1 MMLKGLGDTRFARY
15 CVRIG
20 IPLVVAA
27 LVLVPLAYA
36 QTANPTAE
44 QLQQMLEGAQNGN
57 LGTAPQVTPQ
67 QTIIEPISQ
76 APGELA
82 QSRLEQIMSQRA
94 GVTLHQFGY
103 DQLGAGRS
111 IVLPQA
117 GAPQDDYTLGAGD
130 EIVVSLRGQENNQY
144 RVYVN
149 RDGQIVL
156 PRLTPILAA
165 GRRLGSVRDDIAAAV
180 HRAYVAT
187 DAFVTVGQIRQ
198 ISVYVTGEVNSP
210 GVRQLTGLSTAID
223 AILVSGGIKKT
234 GSLRNVRIVR
244 GGREI
249 PLDLY
254 AFLTQHGT
262 LANVTL
268 VDGDRIIVPAL
279 GRTVAVAGWVRQPAI
294 YELAP
299 GTSAISV
306 SSLISLAGG
315 FEVRGKYRLSV
326 LRLEE
331 TGQSAMT
338 ALAGES
344 GAVRDSEILFALPG
358 AQQTRSQA
366 ILSGGSP
373 LAGQYSLNRASRLS
387 DLLSAP
393 GALGEAPYTL
403 FGVIVRKDPATL
415 LRELVAFTP
424 LAIVNHDADL
434 DLLSDDTIRVFSVK
448 EARLMFAVVKAF
460 KERRGAAEEALR
472 APRTAEDV
480 ALSQQQYTAAVQ
492 SSGGAVPTQVLNS
505 QQANGDNGHAG
516 TPVRNRPNDERE
528 DIGELSR
535 MMLGDTG
542 LVAADQA
549 TQDDQNG
556 QQQPQQQPPMMMQPQ
571 PYGNQY
577 QPPMAAGAQ
586 PYGNYPPQ
594 AMQGQYGANPYGQ
607 PQYGMQGPMPYYPM
621 QLPNQNQQ
629 TEPLPNN
636 MERDAVGPGE
646 IPTNKEVRT
655 FGQLSRQLG
664 IDPLV
669 LVHFLM
675 DHEVTINGAVRG
687 PGNYIVGPGVNLGQL
702 VAAAG
707 GTALWADRSGVQL
720 TSTDV
725 DPASGA
731 AATKQMTLPLQEAT
745 LSNYVVHPHDDLRF
759 NEIFNDASIG
769 AVTVQGEVRHTGT
782 YQIVRGEHL
791 SDLLLQ
797 AGGLTDVAYPYG
809 AVFLRRSAAAIERDG
824 YRRAAQDIQSA
835 LLVAM
840 TRSDPTNRMSA
851 DAFSAMQGFVTQLRT
866 QVPLGRVTITADPT
880 VLAVKPQEDILLEP
894 GDVLYIPQ
902 RPSTVSVLGEVMQP
916 GSYAYKPNASPGDY
930 IQRAGGYAQFAD
942 DDLTFVVLPDGTANK
957 VDRSWLTFN
966 ATKLP
971 PGSAIVVP
979 RDIDPLDIRALIT
992 QATTILSQ
1000 LAVTAAS
1007 LAVISQ
1013 NNG

>member
-1 MMLKGLGDTRFARY
+1 
-15 CVRIG
+15 
-20 IPLVVAA
+20 
-27 LVLVPLAYA
+27 
-36 QTANPTAE
+36 
-44 QLQQMLEGAQNGN
+44 
-57 LGTAPQVTPQ
+57 
-67 QTIIEPISQ
+67 
-76 APGELA
+76 
-82 QSRLEQIMSQRA
+82 
-94 GVTLHQFGY
+94 
-103 DQLGAGRS
+103 
-111 IVLPQA
+111 
-117 GAPQDDYTLGAGD
+117 
-130 EIVVSLRGQENNQY
+130 
-144 RVYVN
+144 
-149 RDGQIVL
+149 
-156 PRLTPILAA
+156 
-165 GRRLGSVRDDIAAAV
+165 
-180 HRAYVAT
+180 
-187 DAFVTVGQIRQ
+187 
-198 ISVYVTGEVNSP
+198 
-210 GVRQLTGLSTAID
+210 
-223 AILVSGGIKKT
+223 
-234 GSLRNVRIVR
+234 VR

-279 GRTVAVAGWVRQPAI
+279 GRTVAVAGWVRQPGI

-326 LRLEE
+326 MRLEE
-331 TGQSAMT
+331 NGQTEMA
-338 ALAGES
+338 ALGGES
-344 GAVRDSEILFALPG
+344 GSVRDSEILLALPG
-358 AQQTRSQA
+358 AQQIVRQA
-366 ILSGGSP
+366 TLSGATP
-373 LAGQYSLNRASRLS
+373 LAGQFSINRATRLS
-387 DLLSAP
+387 ELLSAP
-393 GALGEAPYTL
+393 GALGETPYTL
-403 FGVIVRKDPATL
+403 FGIVVRKDPDTL
-415 LRELVAFTP
+415 LRKLVAITP
-424 LAIVNHDADL
+424 IAVINHDADM
-434 DLLSDDTIRVFSVK
+434 DLESDDTVRVFSVN
-448 EARLMFAVVKAF
+448 ESRLMFAVVKAF
-460 KERRGAAEEALR
+460 KERRAAAEEALR
-472 APRTAEDV
+472 APRSAEDV
-480 ALSQQQYTAAVQ
+480 VLSQQQYTASVQ
-492 SSGGAVPTQVLNS
+492 NNGNGGPVPTQVLNS
-505 QQANGDNGHAG
+505 QQPNGQFGPNGMPNTNGANGANNPYGGG
-516 TPVRNRPNDERE
+516 TPTLVRTRPNDERE
-528 DIGELSR
+528 DIGELSN
-535 MMLGDTG
+535 MELGDVG
-542 LVAADQA
+542 LVPASQGPDAA
-549 TQDDQNG
+549 QNQG
-556 QQQPQQQPPMMMQPQ
+556 QQQQQTQMPYGQSPY
-571 PYGNQY
+571 YGNQ
-577 QPPMAAGAQ
+577 MAPQMLGAQ
-586 PYGNYPPQ
+586 PYGYPPQ
-594 AMQGQYGANPYGQ
+594 QGMQGQYGAMPYGQ
-607 PQYGMQGPMPYYPM
+607 APYGMAMNPYMPPYYPM
-621 QLPNQNQQ
+621 ARLPNQNQQ
-629 TEPLPNN
+629 NEPLPDN
-636 MERDAVGPGE
+636 MEREAVGIDGVPS
-646 IPTNKEVRT
+646 NKEVRT
-655 FGQLSRQLG
+655 FGQLARQLG
-664 IDPLV
+664 VDPLV

-675 DHEVTINGAVRG
+675 DHEVTMNGAVRG
-687 PGNYIVGPGVNLGQL
+687 PGNYIVGPDVNLRQL

-707 GTALWADRSGVQL
+707 GTAEWADQSGVQV
-720 TSTDV
+720 TSTEIDTLN
-725 DPASGA
+725 GR
-731 AATKQMTLPLQEAT
+731 AATQEAT
-745 LSNYVVHPHDDLRF
+745 LPLHEETLASYIVKPHDDLRF
-759 NEIFNDASIG
+759 NEVFNDAGIG
-769 AVTVQGEVRHTGT
+769 SVTVQGEVRHAGV
-782 YQIVRGEHL
+782 YQITRGEHL

-992 QATTILSQ
+992 QVTTILSQ